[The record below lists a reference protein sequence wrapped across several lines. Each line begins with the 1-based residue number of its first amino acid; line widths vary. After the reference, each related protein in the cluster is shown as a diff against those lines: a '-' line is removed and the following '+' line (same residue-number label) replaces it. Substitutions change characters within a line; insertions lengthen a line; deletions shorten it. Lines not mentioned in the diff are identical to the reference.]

1 MMKLI
6 WTRHAI
12 QRGYSR
18 IGKKHGGMDRIANK
32 ILKNINKARP
42 NRQENSALV
51 PFKVGK
57 ERCIAVIVPEGKDG
71 KTAVVKSVYTITQE
85 KHRAIFSKNKS

>member
-18 IGKKHGGMDRIANK
+18 LGKKYGMDRIAKK
-32 ILKNINKARP
+32 ILENIDRARP
-42 NRQENSALV
+42 NRNEDTAVV
-51 PFKVGK
+51 PFKLGRK
-57 ERCIAVIVPEGKDG
+57 RCMAVIIPDG
-71 KTAVVKSVYTITQE
+71 DDGNTAVIKSMMIISE
-85 KHRAIFSKNKS
+85 RKHRAIFSKNKP

>member
-12 QRGYSR
+12 LRGYSR
-18 IGKKHGGMDRIANK
+18 LGKKYGMDKIASK
-32 ILKNINKARP
+32 ILENINKARP
-42 NRQENSALV
+42 NRNEDTAVV
-51 PFKVGK
+51 PFKLGRK
-57 ERCIAVIVPEGKDG
+57 RCIAVVVPEGKDG
-71 KTAVVKSVYTITQE
+71 DTAVIKSVYTISQQ